1 MPGFENL
8 LNVHPLFVHFP
19 IAMTML
25 ALLFEVLYL
34 SLKKDQFR
42 NTATALIYLSMLA
55 AVAAVVTG
63 YIAADTIGHESPGHD
78 MVHTH
83 RDFMVWFTGVIVVL
97 ALMQAILTYVKSL
110 NAEALWWSRLG
121 RPVLLT
127 VAAVILI
134 LGADRG
140 GRLVF
145 QYGIGVE
152 MEAPS
157 AELNHDHST
166 HQNDSIEAP
175 SEARENVKTDHHDN
189 HDHDHNP

>member
-8 LNVHPLFVHFP
+8 LNIHPLFVHFP
-19 IAMTML
+19 IAL
-25 ALLFEVLYL
+25 ILSALLFEVLSL
-34 SLKKDQFR
+34 SLKKDQLR

-55 AVAAVVTG
+55 ALAAVVTG

-83 RDFMVWFTGVIVVL
+83 RDFMVWFTGITVVL

-121 RPVLLT
+121 RPVLLI

-152 MEAPS
+152 MEAPP
-157 AELNHDHST
+157 ADLNHDHST
-166 HQNDSIEAP
+166 HQHDSIEVP
-175 SEARENVKTDHHDN
+175 PEK
-189 HDHDHNP
+189 